1 MQDSKSNYQFPNNLH
16 CHINLSSPYHTIGQ
30 YDRLFDKQES
40 MALQN
45 MGMNGTGDRYT
56 VRREARQLGKKTG
69 ILGGAL
75 LLTVTNLFL
84 RLVSILFNV
93 FLTDRIGAAGL
104 GLLQL
109 ISTVSIFALLVGS
122 SGVRVAA
129 MFLSAEEFGHRRLG
143 GVRTAMSAC
152 LTYGAIVSTVVGTI
166 TYFLAEFIAVSWLGD
181 ARATLSIQA
190 MAVFLPFTCLCGI
203 MTGYFT
209 ACSRIRQ
216 LVVIEIGERLLSLA
230 LTMGLLLT
238 WAKGDLERS
247 CCAILLGSS
256 LGCVADFILLYA
268 MYHKDTKNI
277 KPDRSLSMGSRLFRL
292 CVPLA
297 LNDYLRSGLNT
308 AEQLLIPYGL
318 ARYGGSTE
326 GAMEAYGTIHAM
338 VFPILM
344 FPAAVLY
351 ALSDLLVPE
360 LSRARAMGRRLR
372 IADLTGKCLRLCI
385 LFSSAV
391 AGFLFVSA
399 EPMGLWLYDSPDAG
413 YYLRIFAPMVLMLYL
428 DAITDGMLKG
438 LAEQVRCVRYNT
450 ITSAMDVAL
459 LFLLLPRFGI
469 GAYVFSFF
477 ITHVINLWLSLRR
490 LLVVSRHRFRPVELF
505 RPLLSLVVST
515 LLSLFLPYKAF
526 RGFYFL
532 LLLGASY
539 ILWEATLPKD
549 RCWLKRV
556 LRESLRQRD

>member
-1 MQDSKSNYQFPNNLH
+1 MERKNN
-16 CHINLSSPYHTIGQ
+16 
-30 YDRLFDKQES
+30 
-40 MALQN
+40 
-45 MGMNGTGDRYT
+45 
-56 VRREARQLGKKTG
+56 
-69 ILGGAL
+69 ILCGAI
-75 LLTVTNLFL
+75 LLTGTNLFL
-84 RLVSILFNV
+84 RLVSIGFNV
-93 FLTDRIGAAGL
+93 FLTERIGAAGL

-109 ISTVSIFALLVGS
+109 ISTVSVFALLVGS

-143 GVRTAMSAC
+143 GVRAAMSAC
-152 LTYGAIVSTVVGTI
+152 LTYGLMVSITVGVI
-166 TYFLAEFIAVSWLGD
+166 TYFLGEFFAVRWLGD
-181 ARATLSIQA
+181 IRATLSIRV
-190 MAVFLPFTCLCGI
+190 MAIFLPFTCLCGI

-216 LVVIEIGERLLSLA
+216 LVVIEICERLLSLI
-230 LTMGLLLT
+230 LTMILLLT
-238 WAKGDLERS
+238 WARDDLERS
-247 CCAILLGSS
+247 CCAIILGSS
-256 LGCVADFILLYA
+256 LGCVADFILLYL
-268 MYHKDTKNI
+268 MYRRDMRDVKTDPT
-277 KPDRSLSMGSRLFRL
+277 LSMGSRLFRL

-326 GAMEAYGTIHAM
+326 QAMGDYGTIHAM

-372 IADLTGKCLRLCI
+372 ILDLTEKCLRLCI
-385 LFSSAV
+385 LFASAV

-399 EPMGLWLYDSPDAG
+399 DALGLRLYGSQDAG

-428 DAITDGMLKG
+428 DAIVDGMLKG

-459 LFLLLPRFGI
+459 LFLLLPKYGI
-469 GAYVFSFF
+469 CAYVFSFL
-477 ITHVINLWLSLRR
+477 ITHLINLWLSLRR
-490 LLVVSRHRFRPVELF
+490 LLEVTGHRFRPVELC
-505 RPLLSLVVST
+505 RPILSLILAVG
-515 LLSLFLPYKAF
+515 LSLFLPMESL
-526 RGFYFL
+526 RGMYFL

-539 ILWEATLPKD
+539 ILLDATLPKD
-549 RCWLKRV
+549 RQWLRKV
-556 LRESLRQRD
+556 LRESFIHRNSDSDQTKPSTDR

>member
-1 MQDSKSNYQFPNNLH
+1 M
-16 CHINLSSPYHTIGQ
+16 
-30 YDRLFDKQES
+30 R
-40 MALQN
+40 
-45 MGMNGTGDRYT
+45 
-56 VRREARQLGKKTG
+56 KKTG

-75 LLTVTNLFL
+75 LLTATNLFL

-93 FLTDRIGAAGL
+93 FLTDQIGAAGL

-143 GVRTAMSAC
+143 GVRAAMSAC
-152 LTYGAIVSTVVGTI
+152 LIYGVMVSTVIGVI
-166 TYFLAEFIAVSWLGD
+166 TYFLSEFLAVSWLGD
-181 ARATLSIQA
+181 ERATLSIRV

-216 LVVIEIGERLLSLA
+216 LVVIEIGERLLSLG
-230 LTMGLLLT
+230 LTMVLLLT

-247 CCAILLGSS
+247 CCAIFLGSS

-268 MYHKDTKNI
+268 MYRKDMRNI
-277 KPDRSLSMGSRLFRL
+277 PTDKSLSMGSRLFRL

-318 ARYGGSTE
+318 ARYSGSTE
-326 GAMEAYGTIHAM
+326 GAMGAYGTIHAM

-372 IADLTGKCLRLCI
+372 IIDLTGKCLRLCI

-399 EPMGLWLYDSPDAG
+399 EPLGLWLYDSPDAG

-450 ITSAMDVAL
+450 ITSAMDVL
-459 LFLLLPRFGI
+459 LLYLLLPRYGI

-477 ITHVINLWLSLRR
+477 MTHAINLWLSLRR
-490 LLVVSRHRFRPVELF
+490 LLVVSRHRFRLVEF
-505 RPLLSLVVST
+505 CRPLLCLLVSAI
-515 LLSLFLPYKAF
+515 LSLFLPYEPL
-526 RGFYFL
+526 RGLYFL
-532 LLLGASY
+532 MLLGASY
-539 ILWEATLPKD
+539 TLWDATLPKD
-549 RCWLKRV
+549 RRWLKGV
-556 LRESLRQRD
+556 LRESFMHKN